1 MTHRE
6 TLSALEEFRC
16 TIERLSTEYPDDR
29 DFWPAYAECANRLEA
44 ECPQDVRDYVRSSIL
59 HTMDTISRTRN

>member
-6 TLSALEEFRC
+6 TLSALAAFRG
-16 TIERLSTEYPDDR
+16 TIERLSSEYPDDR
-29 DFWPAYAECANRLEA
+29 DFWSACAEQANRLEA
-44 ECPQDVRDYVRSSIL
+44 TCPQDIRDYVRSSIL